1 MGQLFLLAF
10 FAAAGEMG
18 QRDPDRTIQR
28 RHEMASPWFRKSL
41 GEGRM
46 KCQKGI

>member
-10 FAAAGEMG
+10 FVAAEMG
-18 QRDPDRTIQR
+18 QRDPDRTIQTH
-28 RHEMASPWFRKSL
+28 HEMASPWFQKSL

-46 KCQKGI
+46 KRQMGI